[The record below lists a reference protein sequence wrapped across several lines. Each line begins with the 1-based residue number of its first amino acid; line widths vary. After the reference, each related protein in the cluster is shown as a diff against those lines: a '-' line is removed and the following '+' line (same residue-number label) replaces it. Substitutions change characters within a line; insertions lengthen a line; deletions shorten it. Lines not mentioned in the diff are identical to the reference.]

1 MSLQCFCY
9 SETHKLQTLRN
20 KTLKQFECKWFLLS
34 AAIKVIRHSKE
45 LPKLNQNSHFFRTGT
60 RPVSYAECRVLWWL
74 WKFNKERGSGTA
86 KLALYIHWL
95 LPLLRVY
102 GLLLLCTRFWI
113 PLARDYRATA
123 PCAKDVQA
131 DGDSTQFLQVQH
143 SECSLWLYSDLVC
156 RIFCCR

>member
-60 RPVSYAECRVLWWL
+60 RPVSYAECRVFMMIVKIQQGKRVWHRETSVVYTLAVTTSSCIWVAVTMYTL
-74 WKFNKERGSGTA
+74 LDTSRSG
-86 KLALYIHWL
+86 LQGYSS
-95 LPLLRVY
+95 
-102 GLLLLCTRFWI
+102 LCRRRTGWRRLNSI
-113 PLARDYRATA
+113 PSS
-123 PCAKDVQA
+123 
-131 DGDSTQFLQVQH
+131 STQRMQ
-143 SECSLWLYSDLVC
+143 LVTV
-156 RIFCCR
+156 FWPSM